1 MAVVYGLVHIPS
13 GMTYVG
19 CTGGRKTAKRK
30 YNKNVISLLA
40 KRYRE
45 HRCLLNAGTHSEPK
59 LQQDW
64 LVYGEGAFQVVIL
77 QELGEYPPPSAK
89 RKAELEW
96 MCQYEAKGLLY
107 NTYKEAFAFTKEAT
121 KAGIEAARTAGRWH
135 KGVPKD
141 HGRKIS
147 EGKRKAR
154 ELRQLK
160 EIVRTTVKTKPLK

>member
-30 YNKNVISLLA
+30 YNKTVTSLLA
-40 KRYRE
+40 KRFRE
-45 HRCLLNAGTHSEPK
+45 HRCLLRANEHNEPK
-59 LQQDW
+59 LQKDW
-64 LVYGEGAFQVVIL
+64 LKHGEQSFKMVVL
-77 QELGEYPPPSAK
+77 EELGEYPTPSVK
-89 RKAELEW
+89 REAELRW
-96 MCQYEAKGLLY
+96 MSKFEAKGLLY

-121 KAGIEAARTAGRWH
+121 KTGIEASRTAGRWH

-147 EGKRKAR
+147 EGKRRAR
-154 ELRQLK
+154 ELRNLK
-160 EIVRTTVKTKPLK
+160 R